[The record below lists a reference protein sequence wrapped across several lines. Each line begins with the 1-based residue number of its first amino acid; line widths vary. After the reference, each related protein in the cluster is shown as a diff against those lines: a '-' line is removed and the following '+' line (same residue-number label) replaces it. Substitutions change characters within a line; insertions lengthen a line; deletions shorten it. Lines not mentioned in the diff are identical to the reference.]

1 MRERGLPSCGRPNA
15 PPPLLNWHDL
25 LSFSVSPWEL
35 VLRGT
40 LMYWVLF
47 LLFRLVVRRHVDGI
61 ALSDILL
68 IVIVADA
75 AQNGMSGDYK
85 SVPEGAVLV
94 ATLVA
99 WNVLVDWLAF
109 RFERL
114 ERLLQP
120 PPLMVIRHGHVL
132 RRNLRKEFISD
143 AELMS
148 KLRERGVSN
157 VSEVRAAFIETD
169 GSVTVIERERR

>member
-1 MRERGLPSCGRPNA
+1 LPCGAGRHLA
-15 PPPLLNWHDL
+15 PHPLNWNDI

-47 LLFRLVVRRHVDGI
+47 LLFRLIVRRHVDGI

-75 AQNGMSGDYK
+75 AQNGMAGDYK

-94 ATLVA
+94 TTLVL

-109 RFERL
+109 RFPFFEN
-114 ERLLQP
+114 LLQP
-120 PPLMVIRHGHVL
+120 PPLMIVRHGHVI
-132 RRNLRKEFISD
+132 RRNLRKELISD
-143 AELMS
+143 EELMS
-148 KLRERGVSN
+148 KLRERGVTN
-157 VSEVRAAFIETD
+157 LSEVRAAFIETN
-169 GSVTVIERERR
+169 GSITVIQRERRS

>member
-1 MRERGLPSCGRPNA
+1 M
-15 PPPLLNWHDL
+15 
-25 LSFSVSPWEL
+25 SPWEL

-47 LLFRLVVRRHVDGI
+47 VLFRFVVRRHVDGI

-68 IVIVADA
+68 LVIVADA

-85 SVPEGAVLV
+85 SVPEGAVLI
-94 ATLVA
+94 ATLVG

-109 RFERL
+109 RFETL

-143 AELMS
+143 DELMS

-169 GSVTVIERERR
+169 GSVTVIERKRRQ

>member
-1 MRERGLPSCGRPNA
+1 
-15 PPPLLNWHDL
+15 LNWNDL
-25 LSFSVSPWEL
+25 FAFSVSPWEL

-47 LLFRLVVRRHVDGI
+47 LLFRIVVRRHVDGI

-75 AQNGMSGDYK
+75 AQNGLSGEYK
-85 SVPEGAVLV
+85 SVPEGALLV
-94 ATLVA
+94 STLVA
-99 WNVLVDWLAF
+99 WNVLVDWLAY
-109 RFERL
+109 RFERV

-120 PPLMVIRHGHVL
+120 PPLLVIRHGHVI
-132 RRNLRKEFISD
+132 RRNLRKELISD

-148 KLRERGVSN
+148 KLREHGVSN
-157 VSEVRAAFIETD
+157 VSEVRAAFIETN
-169 GSVTVIERERR
+169 GSITVIQRDRR